1 MTSTRTQP
9 PTRAGG
15 RVLTAAVLACAAPLA
30 ALAAP
35 GSPLLERAH
44 AASGRV
50 VTVQPGISGTRL
62 TEVLS
67 SLQAGDTLRLAPGTY
82 RTGMVLPNPPTMA
95 VRTRLHVG
103 RPGAP
108 ITVRAADPA
117 RRPLILG
124 ELKLWGASWWTL
136 DGLRVQAVD
145 KDRDALFMGGG
156 RGWVVRNS
164 EFSGAKATGAYSNV
178 SIASDLYGSGAP
190 KGFSFVGNCVHDAAQ
205 TNRGTTDHNVYVSFA
220 GEPGSGGVISRN
232 VIFNHP
238 RGVGIKLGNGGQ
250 LGARGPWGVKVTYN
264 TIARGGRQ
272 VFLHAD
278 VGDNVVS
285 RNILA
290 QSTQNF
296 ASLAKT
302 TTTYFSHVEG
312 TGNRFVSNYAS
323 GASMFSFGANVSVTP
338 DNALRREPGFT
349 SVGCNGFKT
358 TNPAAA
364 GFGRYGR

>member
-1 MTSTRTQP
+1 MSSTRTLTT
-9 PTRAGG
+9 TRSGG
-15 RVLTAAVLACAAPLA
+15 RVLTAAVLACAAPLV

-35 GSPLLERAH
+35 GSPLVERAH
-44 AASGRV
+44 AAGGRV
-50 VTVQPGISGTRL
+50 VTVQPGITGARL
-62 TEVLS
+62 TQVLS
-67 SLQAGDTLRLAPGTY
+67 SLQAGDTLQLAPGTY

-95 VRTRLHVG
+95 VQTKLHVG

-117 RRPLILG
+117 RRPLIMG
-124 ELKLWGASWWTL
+124 ELKLWGASYWVL

-145 KDRDALFMGGG
+145 KDRDALFIGGG

-164 EFSGAKATGAYSNV
+164 EFFGGKQTGAYSNV

-190 KGFSFVGNCVHDAAQ
+190 KGFAFVNNCVHDAAQ
-205 TNRGTTDHNVYVSFA
+205 TNRGTTDHNIYVSFA
-220 GEPGSGGVISRN
+220 GEPGSGGLISRN

-238 RGVGIKLGNGGQ
+238 RGVGIKLGNGGL
-250 LGARGPWGVKVTYN
+250 LGARGPYGVTVSYN

-278 VGDNVVS
+278 VGNNVITK
-285 RNILA
+285 NILA
-290 QSTQNF
+290 QSTQTF

-323 GASMFSFGANVSVTP
+323 GASMFSFGANVSVSA

-349 SVGCNGFKT
+349 SVGCTGFKT

-364 GFGRYGR
+364 GFGRYAR